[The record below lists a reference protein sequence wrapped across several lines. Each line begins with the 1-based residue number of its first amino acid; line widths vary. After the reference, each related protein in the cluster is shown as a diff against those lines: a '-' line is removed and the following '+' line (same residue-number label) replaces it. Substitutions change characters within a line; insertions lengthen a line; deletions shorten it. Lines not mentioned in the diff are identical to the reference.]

1 MKGLFFGTKKGETP
15 PTPAEDATTK
25 SQQATR
31 KGIFSG
37 ITAVAS
43 RAAGFN
49 TSKNNQ

>member
-1 MKGLFFGTKKGETP
+1 MKGFIFGTKKAETT
-15 PTPAEDATTK
+15 PTPAEDASTK

-49 TSKNNQ
+49 TSKS